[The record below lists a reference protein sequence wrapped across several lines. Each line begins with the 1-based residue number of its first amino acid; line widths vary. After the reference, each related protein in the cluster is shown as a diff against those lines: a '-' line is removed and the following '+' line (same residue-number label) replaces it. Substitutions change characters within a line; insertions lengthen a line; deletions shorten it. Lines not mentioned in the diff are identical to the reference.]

1 MQLYCY
7 NLLMPQIE
15 TIFVLTLIGG
25 VGALFGGILLLFGK
39 KLPRVLIHFLVSFAA
54 GALLGTA
61 FFELL
66 PESLHHI
73 EEVQEEGEVTVF
85 IWVIAGMLFFYLL
98 DRAIH
103 WYQYHQK
110 IHKGEHKS
118 VSIPLVVLGDSA
130 HNFIDGIAIA
140 TTYLVNPAAGLVTT
154 LATIAHE
161 LPQEIGDFAIL
172 LHEGMEKKKVFL
184 VNLFSALLSVIGG
197 IIAFLIGEQIE
208 GILPY
213 SLALTTGFF
222 LYIALVHL
230 LPAIHHEE
238 KQGYALWESIFLVL
252 GVVTIWIAGLLIPH
266 A

>member
-1 MQLYCY
+1 
-7 NLLMPQIE
+7 MPAIE
-15 TIFVLTLIGG
+15 AIIILTLIGG
-25 VGALFGGILLLFGK
+25 VGALAGGILLLLGK
-39 KLPRVLIHFLVSFAA
+39 KIPKALIHFLVSFAA

-66 PESLHHI
+66 PEALHHI

-85 IWVIAGMLFFYLL
+85 IWVILGMLFFYLL
-98 DRAIH
+98 DRGIH
-103 WYQYHQK
+103 WFQFHQRL
-110 IHKGEHKS
+110 HKGKHRS
-118 VSIPLVVLGDSA
+118 VSIPLVIFGDSA
-130 HNFIDGIAIA
+130 HNFIDGVAIA

-154 LATIAHE
+154 FATIAHE

-184 VNLFSALLSVIGG
+184 VNLLSAFLSVLGG
-197 IIAFLIGEQIE
+197 IIAFFIGEQIE

-238 KQGYALWESIFLVL
+238 KQGYAMWESIFLVL
-252 GVVTIWIAGLLIPH
+252 GVATIWLAGVLIPH
-266 A
+266 P